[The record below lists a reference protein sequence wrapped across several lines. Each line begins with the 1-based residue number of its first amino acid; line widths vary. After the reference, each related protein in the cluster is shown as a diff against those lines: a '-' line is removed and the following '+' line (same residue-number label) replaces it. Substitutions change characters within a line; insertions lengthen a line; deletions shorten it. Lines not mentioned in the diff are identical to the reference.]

1 MGALLATFGLKDCIY
16 GVLIAAAL
24 AWGGW
29 AYHKYE
35 TAVTYAADAR
45 RETIQ
50 VQLNA
55 AAQIAADNADYTAKL
70 KDSQDALNVQ
80 ITAGI
85 AQSNALSA
93 RLREYEAN
101 RCPNAVLPG
110 AAPAAASA
118 AASPSSVDRAV
129 NGLISAA
136 IHDNAVCTAERIER
150 DALTGK

>member
-16 GVLIAAAL
+16 GALIAAAL

-29 AYHKYE
+29 TYHKYE
-35 TAVTYAADAR
+35 AALSFAADVKA
-45 RETIQ
+45 ESAEA
-50 VQLNA
+50 LKEASN
-55 AAQIAADNADYTAKL
+55 QIIDQNADYTAKL
-70 KDSQDALNVQ
+70 KASQDSLNVQ

-101 RCPNAVLPG
+101 RCPNAVLPSAT
-110 AAPAAASA
+110 AAPAGA
-118 AASPSSVDRAV
+118 AAGPSSVDSAV

-136 IHDNAVCTAERIER
+136 IHDNAVCTEERAER